1 MALSIDRARLL
12 GRSSVRWIVK
22 AGSVTL
28 GTGLALALAAG
39 NALALDKLVLRL
51 PGLGNVDI
59 TMAELKTFADTGQ
72 ASGDFGQLLSDPN
85 VAKQISRADLQK
97 ILKTPFQ
104 VGSTAAR
111 TVPMVVK
118 SCPGELVLGSVSQV
132 LYADNAQG
140 NPQTL
145 TRAIENTLNRASATP
160 VTALDVLMKLE
171 PKIMTVDVGEA
182 LKIFTRVKAKVQPIV
197 DKVGNL
203 TVREITSMDS
213 AKLSQLLSSAGITQS
228 DISKIQGAIQAFGT
242 IDPGSD
248 LDKLLRQVNVGSLL
262 QKAAAGN
269 FSGVLAE
276 LGSIDLS
283 QIDLKPYEGRV
294 SGFMAAMMEVLG
306 LPVNK
311 GSACRAVM

>member
-1 MALSIDRARLL
+1 MALSIDRAGSL
-12 GRSSVRWIVK
+12 GRSSVRWILK

-51 PGLGNVDI
+51 PALGNVDI
-59 TMAELKTFADTGQ
+59 TMAELKTFAETGQ
-72 ASGDFGQLLSDPN
+72 ASGDFNSLLNDPN

-104 VGSTAAR
+104 VGSAAAR
-111 TVPMVVK
+111 TVPVVVK
-118 SCPGELVLGSVSQV
+118 SCPGELVIGSVSQV
-132 LYADNAQG
+132 LYADNGQG

-145 TRAIENTLNRASATP
+145 TRAIESSINQAASKP
-160 VTALDVLMKLE
+160 VTALDVLTKLE

-262 QKAAAGN
+262 QKAASGN
-269 FSGVLAE
+269 FSGILAE
-276 LGSIDLS
+276 LGSIDLG

>member
-1 MALSIDRARLL
+1 MALSVDRARLL

-51 PGLGNVDI
+51 PGLGNVDV

-104 VGSTAAR
+104 VGSMAAR
-111 TVPMVVK
+111 TVPIVVK

-132 LYADNAQG
+132 LYADSAQG
-140 NPQTL
+140 NAQPL
-145 TRAIENTLNRASATP
+145 TRAIESTLNQASTAP

-182 LKIFTRVKAKVQPIV
+182 LKIFTRVQAKVQPII

-213 AKLSQLLSSAGITQS
+213 AKLNQLLSSAGITQS

-269 FSGVLAE
+269 FSGILAE